1 MEASAANE
9 VALPLSGA
17 RLIVVEDDFLIL
29 MELESALTDA
39 GAKIVGSC
47 RTLNAAMSLVEA
59 DGLAA
64 AILDIRLGR
73 DTVEPAAR
81 RLAERGIPL
90 IFYTGQSETDA
101 VRMMWPRSALLHKP
115 ANPKKI
121 VAAISELLHA

>member
-29 MELESALTDA
+29 MELESALADA

-47 RTLNAAMSLVEA
+47 RTLDAAMSLVEA

-81 RLAERGIPL
+81 RLAERGIPF
-90 IFYTGQSETDA
+90 IFYTGQSET
-101 VRMMWPRSALLHKP
+101 
-115 ANPKKI
+115 
-121 VAAISELLHA
+121 